1 MAGGA
6 TTVDTQ
12 LSDMVSGSES
22 CGEHAVKRAREYA
35 ATAHFIGLLAGI
47 VGSGDEIAEARAT
60 VKSAL
65 SEIGFDPSEAAMRKD
80 SLEKAAIWKQLSDTP
95 TAGMSPADKAAHQTK
110 TAQAMED
117 WNQASKPL
125 AEKYSPQGV
134 WDRLWS
140 SVAKIYNDAIKF
152 IREDMWKISAC
163 KLSVDAGFIILET
176 GVAAALAAMGMAAA
190 AAFLRVVATVVSKGS
205 RLVRISVVAER
216 GLAKGAAARNPGA
229 QFSEKAYAREI
240 DTGAVNK
247 DAKALLDESGQG
259 NATKADRNAR
269 KGEEGGPVVG
279 KWKAKDVNG
288 RRVYQQDKLID
299 PSYRDPTTGLTNKQ
313 LMQRGDAPYGADG
326 KKINLHHL
334 TQDEPGAMAELTGG
348 AHAENNRM
356 LHIFTHDHDKHW
368 RGPDGVKR
376 RYNSAPE
383 SMDRGPFNAW
393 KKGYWIERA
402 KDF

>member
-6 TTVDTQ
+6 STVDTQ

-35 ATAHFIGLLAGI
+35 ATAHFIGLLAGV

-80 SLEKAAIWKQLSDTP
+80 SLEKAAVWKQLSDTP

-152 IREDMWKISAC
+152 IREDMWKLSAC

-269 KGEEGGPVVG
+269 KGEEAAPKIG
-279 KWKAKDVNG
+279 KWQAKDVNG
-288 RRVYQQDKLID
+288 RRVYQRNDLID
-299 PSYRDPTTGLTNKQ
+299 PNRIDKNTGLTNQ
-313 LMQRGDAPYGADG
+313 GNRFRLTRPFGGLGFRG
-326 KKINLHHL
+326 N
-334 TQDEPGAMAELTGG
+334 PGSDL
-348 AHAENNRM
+348 RV
-356 LHIFTHDHDKHW
+356 F
-368 RGPDGVKR
+368 V
-376 RYNSAPE
+376 
-383 SMDRGPFNAW
+383 
-393 KKGYWIERA
+393 
-402 KDF
+402 